1 MQWCAPGD
9 ALRFC
14 TSALGP
20 LPLWRTQPPGTPC
33 GSRSVTSDDLRRVA
47 QSPSE
52 SGTAECVGQAEDM
65 EVQQHM
71 TQKQRRSSRAVQARE
86 AAREKAARF
95 REQEDERLRIAQ
107 EAILLQE
114 EIDEF
119 DAETERLVAD
129 LRERRDG
136 QLSAKRQKLEALVVD
151 MLDTEVPAQQAA
163 ERLGMTVGQVRAAKR
178 SFEQAVAS
186 LAAQSPEETVPAV
199 TSEDARHGAASVPN
213 EVPAEELHASAAGTS
228 AAFSF
233 PPPGSGSVSVPAQEN
248 SPEQATST
256 ALPSGAA
263 G

>member
-1 MQWCAPGD
+1 
-9 ALRFC
+9 
-14 TSALGP
+14 
-20 LPLWRTQPPGTPC
+20 
-33 GSRSVTSDDLRRVA
+33 
-47 QSPSE
+47 
-52 SGTAECVGQAEDM
+52 
-65 EVQQHM
+65 M

-107 EAILLQE
+107 EVILLQE
-114 EIDEF
+114 EIDDF

-136 QLSAKRQKLEALVVD
+136 QLAAKRQKLEALVVD

-178 SFEQAVAS
+178 SFDQAVAS
-186 LAAQSPEETVPAV
+186 LAAQSPDETVPSA
-199 TSEDARHGAASVPN
+199 TSEDAPQSAASVPE
-213 EVPAEELHASAAGTS
+213 EVPAQELHASAADAS

-233 PPPGSGSVSVPAQEN
+233 PPPGSSSVSVPAQEN
-248 SPEQATST
+248 SPQQTTST
-256 ALPSGAA
+256 TFASGAA